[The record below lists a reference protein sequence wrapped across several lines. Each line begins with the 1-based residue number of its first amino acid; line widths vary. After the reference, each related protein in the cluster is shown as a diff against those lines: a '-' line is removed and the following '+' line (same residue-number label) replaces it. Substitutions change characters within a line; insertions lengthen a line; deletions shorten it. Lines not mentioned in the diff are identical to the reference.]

1 MLNLVVTLAML
12 FSFLQGTPSK
22 NHQPAKYKHYNAR
35 TDYRNFYNYVHLAL
49 KEGSAYK
56 TLPEKEIQ
64 ALKEIV
70 YKESRFN
77 RHERTSRSTSY
88 GLYGFLNSTWSGIRM
103 QKSSDPVKQTIAAL
117 RYIKRRY
124 KWPSRALA
132 FHKKHNWY

>member
-1 MLNLVVTLAML
+1 MITALLSLSMIL
-12 FSFLQGTPSK
+12 EHLQPKVITTP
-22 NHQPAKYKHYNAR
+22 PKYRHYSSR
-35 TDYRNFYNYVHLAL
+35 TDYRNFNNYLAIAF

-56 TLPEKEIQ
+56 SLPEKEIA

-103 QKSSDPVKQTIAAL
+103 KKSSDPVKQTIAAL
-117 RYIKRRY
+117 RYIKNRY
-124 KWPSRALA
+124 GLPSKALKH
-132 FHKKHNWY
+132 HKKHNWY